1 MSRLLKKVLHH
12 IFCWQNEHW
21 AGFIWINMLIHQ
33 SDPEIAVHLSKSIPS
48 LAVFKVEAHEHM
60 LVELHSAIKIIFS
73 VRLVKNDMAV

>member
-1 MSRLLKKVLHH
+1 
-12 IFCWQNEHW
+12 
-21 AGFIWINMLIHQ
+21 MLIHQ
-33 SDPEIAVHLSKSIPS
+33 SAPEIAVHLSKSIPS